1 MKKKITVGLFVACI
15 LFCGFL
21 FIKTRFI
28 TPNQQS
34 ALQSEKVQE
43 YKKLLDNAGLKGNLT
58 IYKNKQRI
66 WQYTTV
72 GNANSAYLI
81 NSVQKKLTAGMV
93 MRAVSENKLSLD
105 DKVNKFYPNVPN
117 GQNISVLNLLEM
129 TSGLD
134 PAGPMGDAPYNND
147 DANAQ
152 KMIQGTHY
160 NEQNFGKWDYQDIDY
175 ILFSHIL
182 EKASG
187 QSYETLFNDMYVY
200 PLKLKH
206 TDFVWADQQ
215 KLKEID
221 FLFNGQ
227 NIDLNAMHGLLGASS
242 VAMSNDDLYK
252 VSLDLLNG
260 KLLSSQNKDIIYAPG
275 NNTSHY
281 RGGLYTKNNH
291 YESNGN
297 GYGYCNFLRISKD
310 GQNAVIL
317 QSTDSSRYGDLSNS
331 ADKIYADLFGK

>member
-1 MKKKITVGLFVACI
+1 
-15 LFCGFL
+15 
-21 FIKTRFI
+21 
-28 TPNQQS
+28 
-34 ALQSEKVQE
+34 
-43 YKKLLDNAGLKGNLT
+43 
-58 IYKNKQRI
+58 
-66 WQYTTV
+66 
-72 GNANSAYLI
+72 
-81 NSVQKKLTAGMV
+81 
-93 MRAVSENKLSLD
+93 
-105 DKVNKFYPNVPN
+105 
-117 GQNISVLNLLEM
+117 
-129 TSGLD
+129 
-134 PAGPMGDAPYNND
+134 
-147 DANAQ
+147 
-152 KMIQGTHY
+152 MIQGTHY
-160 NEQNFGKWDYQDIDY
+160 NEQNFGKWDYQDLDY
-175 ILFSHIL
+175 ILLSHIL

-227 NIDLNAMHGLLGASS
+227 NIDLNAMHGLLGAGS

-297 GYGYCNFLRISKD
+297 GYGYCNFLHISKD